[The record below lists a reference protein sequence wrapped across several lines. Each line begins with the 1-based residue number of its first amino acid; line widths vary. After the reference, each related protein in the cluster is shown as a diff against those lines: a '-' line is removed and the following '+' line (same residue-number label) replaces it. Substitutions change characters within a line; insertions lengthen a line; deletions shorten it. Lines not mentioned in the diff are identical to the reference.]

1 MIANARKNYFIS
13 VATELNSNPKR
24 FWSLFKYASKKSSL
38 SQRMTLGSSDNDD
51 TIAADDPNSIA
62 DLFNTFFA
70 SVFHQDQT
78 HPANETTITDENCL
92 TDIELTVDD
101 ILPLLHYLNEHKAT
115 GPDGISNKILKE
127 TAEQVAPSLCLLFN
141 LSLRSGSLPDDWKIS
156 NIVPV
161 FKKGKRDHV

>member
-1 MIANARKNYFIS
+1 MITNACKNYFIS

-24 FWSLFKYASKKSSL
+24 FWSLFKHASKKPSL
-38 SQRMTLGSSDNDD
+38 PQRMTLKSSDNDN

-78 HPANETTITDENCL
+78 HPANETTITDEICL
-92 TDIELTVDD
+92 TDIELIVDY
-101 ILPLLHYLNEHKAT
+101 ILPLLHSLNEHKAT
-115 GPDGISNKILKE
+115 GSDGISNKILKE

-141 LSLRSGSLPDDWKIS
+141 LSLRPGSLPDDWKIS

-161 FKKGKRDHV
+161 